1 MSNRLFVPLCAALVA
16 TPALAG
22 VVGGSGTIDRMETA
36 AGYID
41 LDTGGEFIADLI
53 GVDAPPV
60 GSFIFLG
67 GGIPGVE
74 MFFGELE
81 FASTAGPVAR
91 FESMNSLE
99 VDPFAF
105 PENEWAFA
113 GNRIIFSSTVAV
125 EVFMLVDLNVEGGG
139 LGFLEIYGDA
149 APPFL
154 NPVGGTWGVSF
165 TLAAGTHTIA
175 WGAMSSP
182 AGGTAEMDG
191 FLTLTLVPA
200 PGAMALLAVAG
211 LITGQRRR
219 R

>member
-41 LDTGGEFIADLI
+41 LDAGGEFIADLVGI
-53 GVDAPPV
+53 DAPPV

-74 MFFGELE
+74 TFFGELT
-81 FASTAGPVAR
+81 FASTTGPVAR

-113 GNRIIFSSTVAV
+113 GNRITFSTTVAV
-125 EVFMLVDLNVEGGG
+125 DVFMLVDLNLEGGG

-149 APPFL
+149 SGPFL
-154 NPVGGTWGVSF
+154 NPVGGTWGLNF

-182 AGGTAEMDG
+182 TGGTAEMDG